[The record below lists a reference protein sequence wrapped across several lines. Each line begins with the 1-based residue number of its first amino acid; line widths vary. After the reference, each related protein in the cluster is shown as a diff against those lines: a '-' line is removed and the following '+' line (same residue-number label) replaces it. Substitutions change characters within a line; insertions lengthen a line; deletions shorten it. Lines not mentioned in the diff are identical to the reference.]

1 MTKYVSLI
9 VSHNNRIQCLLD
21 KLVKNKNQVKIRF
34 QSCAILRLS
43 INKTNWKLELVYSG
57 ELSNSERTKVSEQ
70 NPYYTTFDVFNK
82 TPIRIGYKV
91 FDNYDFPIFDY
102 GGANDLFYD
111 NLNLKINDIGEDEY
125 VFYIVR
131 HGQSEH
137 NKSYN
142 LGFTRI
148 SSTFGLKMD
157 TRVTSAGENQA
168 FNAGKELYVLLKK
181 IYKEDINVWFASDL
195 FRSRQTITEIIA
207 GINTASGSE
216 YMPNLSQIV
225 ILPCSSEIN
234 TSGTGNGDC
243 DSVSASSMSL
253 SKISRENYPECTKSD
268 IVDNEQ
274 NRNSLKGCF
283 KIKGIPLFWD
293 FYLLF
298 YGNDIR
304 GQNDTIYGTLTSRR
318 SQQNQLK
325 QLCRN
330 TNMISMAIFYI
341 KYYKLYEYY
350 NTDAEGRNTFNQSLK
365 NHIENYIKERNEKK
379 PLVYDE
385 SLNSRWSENL
395 GYGGKYKRKSIKK
408 NNKKSKN
415 RKPKSNNKKSKNRKT
430 RKN

>member
-21 KLVKNKNQVKIRF
+21 KLVKNNNQVKIRF
-34 QSCAILRLS
+34 QNCAILRLS
-43 INKTNWKLELVYSG
+43 INKNNWKIELVYSG
-57 ELSNSERTKVSEQ
+57 ELSNSEQTKVSQ
-70 NPYYTTFDVFNK
+70 TNPYYTTFDAYNK
-82 TPIRIGYKV
+82 TPNKAGYKV

-102 GGANDLFYD
+102 RGANDLFYD

-142 LGFTRI
+142 LGFTKI
-148 SSTFGLKMD
+148 SSTFGLKKD
-157 TRVTSAGENQA
+157 THVTSSGENQA
-168 FNAGKELYVLLKK
+168 FKAGKELFGILKERF
-181 IYKEDINVWFASDL
+181 KEDINVWFASDL
-195 FRSRQTITEIIA
+195 FRTRQTITEIIA
-207 GINTASGSE
+207 GINNASGFK

-234 TSGTGNGDC
+234 TSGNGNGDC
-243 DSVSASSMSL
+243 DSASASSMSL

-283 KIKGIPLFWD
+283 KIESIPLFWD

-318 SQQNQLK
+318 YQQNQLK

-350 NTDAEGRNTFNQSLK
+350 NTDAEGKNAFNQSLK
-365 NHIENYIKERNEKK
+365 NHIEIYIKERNEKK

-385 SLNSRWSENL
+385 SLNSTWSENL
-395 GYGGKYKRKSIKK
+395 GYGGKSISKF
-408 NNKKSKN
+408 NRKSKN
-415 RKPKSNNKKSKNRKT
+415 RKSNRKPKNRKYKKT